1 MSKLKVLSSE
11 LTELAVIDDVL
22 TASRTEIINSDN
34 TLSFSVLLTKQN
46 TVLFNATNVI
56 ELDGDYFDISKYKK
70 GQSEDGKL
78 TCDVDCEHVSYRLN
92 NSVYDKEYFTETGTT
107 AALLAAI
114 LNGTGFSIGI
124 VEYTTSITYSA
135 QEKKSRRG
143 LLVQFAEYLGGELVF
158 SGFTV
163 SIVKRR
169 GSAMPRNLIAEGCI
183 SVISKTL
190 DKTALDDNFNP
201 TISYECTAFNPS
213 PLTLGDVVLLDY
225 ETLDI
230 GVTLRIVSL
239 TTNPYN
245 KFDVSFSV
253 SNSVPAV
260 EDAAYEI
267 ATSTVAK
274 DTLYNGCRI
283 GPEYGFEAVRN
294 DKKARAFFKSDGMK
308 FQAGDG
314 TGNTWAD
321 KLYYAVDTDTGN
333 TELFFNGKLTA
344 DVIEAL
350 SAVIAPNLYAGKATI
365 AEVTVDELDTSDK
378 VKNYLNGDTSAN
390 NYQKIFDQFHEFI
403 TGVTDGLDENKV
415 QAEDRNGE
423 PLYWTDDTHTAAT
436 TTVTAFPVYTYK
448 YTDTAKLKLGFG
460 NDPSGSGYLIPMIEL
475 GAGTGTNNNAKGFIY
490 KGLSGLYLDYYSTNG
505 DLRRVLL
512 SDEGIVLT
520 PYALKSLDMYNNGFS
535 AVYDADTVAMT
546 WALDSYGRIVS
557 LTTTDNVTIP
567 VTWHSEE
574 M

>member
-1 MSKLKVLSSE
+1 MSRLKVLTNE
-11 LTELAVIDDVL
+11 LTELATIGDVL
-22 TASRTEIINSDN
+22 SASRTEIINSDN

-46 TVLFNATNVI
+46 TALFNATNI
-56 ELDGDYFDISKYKK
+56 ISLDGDYFDIAKYKK

-92 NSVYDKEYFTETGTT
+92 NSAYDKEYFTETGTPK
-107 AALLAAI
+107 AI
-114 LNGTGFSIGI
+114 LSTIVDGTGFTVGTMEFTEA
-124 VEYTTSITYSA
+124 VTYSS

-143 LLVQFAEYLGGELVF
+143 LLVQFAEYLGGELLF
-158 SGFTV
+158 SGFSV

-169 GSAMPRNLIAEGCI
+169 GSATPRSLIEEGCI

-190 DKTALDDNFNP
+190 DKTTLDNNGNP
-201 TISYECTAFNPS
+201 TVSYECAAFDPAT
-213 PLTLGDVVLLDY
+213 LTLGDVVLLDY

-230 GVTLRIVSL
+230 DITLRIVSL

-245 KFDVSFSV
+245 KYEVSFSV
-253 SNSVPAV
+253 SNTVPAV

-267 ATSTVAK
+267 ATSTVSK
-274 DTLYNGCRI
+274 DSVYNGCRI
-283 GPEYGFEAVRN
+283 GPEYGFEAIRN

-308 FQAGDG
+308 FQTGDG
-314 TGNTWAD
+314 TGNAWTD
-321 KLYYAVDTDTGN
+321 KLFYAADTDTGN
-333 TELFFNGKLTA
+333 VELFFNGKLTA

-350 SAVIAPNLYAGKATI
+350 SAIIAPNLYAGKVTI

-390 NYQKIFDQFHEFI
+390 NYQKIYDQYHEFI
-403 TGVTDGLDENKV
+403 TGVTDGLDKSKV
-415 QAEDRNGE
+415 QATDRNGD

-436 TTVTAFPVYTYK
+436 TMVTAYPVYTYK
-448 YTDTAKLKLGFG
+448 YTDNAKMKLGFG
-460 NDPSGSGYLIPMIEL
+460 DDPSGSGYLIPMIEL

-490 KGLSGLYLDYYSTNG
+490 KGRSGLYLDYYSTGG

-512 SDEGIVLT
+512 SDDGIVLT
-520 PYALKSLDMYNNGFS
+520 PYALKSMDMYNNGFS
-535 AVYDADTVAMT
+535 AVYDADTMTMT
-546 WALDSYGRIVS
+546 WKLDSYGRIAS
-557 LTTTDNVTIP
+557 LVTTDNVTIP
-567 VTWHSEE
+567 VNWHSGD

>member
-1 MSKLKVLSSE
+1 MSRLKVLSSE
-11 LTELAVIDDVL
+11 LTELAVIDDAL
-22 TASRTEIINSDN
+22 SASRTEIINSDN

-46 TVLFNATNVI
+46 TALFNATNII
-56 ELDGDYFDISKYKK
+56 ELDSDYFDIARYRK
-70 GQSEDGKL
+70 GQSEDGRL
-78 TCDVDCEHVSYRLN
+78 TCEVDCEHVSYRLN
-92 NSVYDKEYFTETGTT
+92 NATYDKEYFTETGTP
-107 AALLAAI
+107 AAVLSTI
-114 LNGTGFSIGI
+114 LNGTGFYVGTI
-124 VEYTTSITYSA
+124 EFTTPITYSA

-163 SIVKRR
+163 SIVRRR
-169 GSAMPRNLIAEGCI
+169 GSTTPRSLIAEGCI

-190 DKTALDDNFNP
+190 DKTTLDDKGNP
-201 TISYECTAFNPS
+201 TVSYECTAFNPS
-213 PLTLGDVVLLDY
+213 PLSLGDTVLLDY

-230 GVTLRIVSL
+230 DVTLRIVSL

-245 KFDVSFSV
+245 KYDVSFSV
-253 SNSVPAV
+253 SNTVPAV

-267 ATSTVAK
+267 ATTTVAK
-274 DTLYNGCRI
+274 DALYNGCRI

-294 DKKARAFFKSDGMK
+294 DRKARAFFKSDGMK
-308 FQAGDG
+308 FQTGDG

-321 KLYYAVDTDTGN
+321 KLYYAVDTDSGN

-390 NYQKIFDQFHEFI
+390 NYQKIYDQFHEFI
-403 TGVTDGLDENKV
+403 TGVTDGLDKNKV
-415 QAEDRNGE
+415 QAEDRTGA
-423 PLYWTDDTHTAAT
+423 PLYWTDDTHTTAT
-436 TTVTAFPVYTYK
+436 TTVTAYPVYTYK

-460 NDPSGSGYLIPMIEL
+460 DDPSGTGYQIPMIEL
-475 GAGTGTNNNAKGFIY
+475 GAGTGTDSNAKGFIY
-490 KGLSGLYLDYYSTNG
+490 KGLSGLYLDYYSTSG
-505 DLRRVLL
+505 ELRRILL
-512 SDEGIVLT
+512 SDDGIVLT
-520 PYALKSLDMYNNGFS
+520 PYALKSLDMYLNGFS
-535 AVYDADTVAMT
+535 AAYDADTVAMT
-546 WALDSYGRIVS
+546 WALDSGGRIVS
-557 LTTTDNVTIP
+557 LTTPDNVTIP